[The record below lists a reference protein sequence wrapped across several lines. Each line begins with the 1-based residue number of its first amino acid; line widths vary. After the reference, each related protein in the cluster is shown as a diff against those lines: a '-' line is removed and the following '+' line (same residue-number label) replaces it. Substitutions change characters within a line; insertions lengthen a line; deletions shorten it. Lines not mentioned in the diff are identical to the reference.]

1 MSSDGKEL
9 KNVTCTKEMDHH
21 SRHYHSRVSSWQA
34 CRPGVHEFIVGRHAV
49 WGEFS
54 MRTRTKEKKVKAVPV
69 GIGILVFVLAF
80 VGGVVSK
87 FVITP
92 SWAKEYS
99 VQWSDELG
107 ILKTD
112 LPYGDG
118 EANKF
123 DLYLP
128 GDNTKESYGLVVYL
142 HAGGFTSGDKSD
154 DTGILSWLCSR
165 GYVACGINYTLRTDT
180 NNASILTQS
189 NEIKAAIPKVI
200 EAAEAEGYSIDKLAM
215 AGGSAGHTL
224 AMLYAYR
231 DAAEAPVPVV
241 LTFGAVGPSCFHTE
255 DWDNYGFDQNTE
267 ESYQGAAGLFGV
279 MAGEEITVD
288 EIKSSAYLEKMKPI
302 SAVDWITPDSVP
314 TVVAYGTHDRVQPF
328 KASLRLKAV
337 LEENGVDYQYFECT
351 HSGHGLQN
359 DNAVYRKWMETVE
372 TYLDKY
378 MPVD

>member
-1 MSSDGKEL
+1 M
-9 KNVTCTKEMDHH
+9 KN
-21 SRHYHSRVSSWQA
+21 RA
-34 CRPGVHEFIVGRHAV
+34 
-49 WGEFS
+49 
-54 MRTRTKEKKVKAVPV
+54 KEKKVKAVPV
-69 GIGILVFVLAF
+69 GIGILVFLLAF
-80 VGGVVSK
+80 LGGIASK

-99 VQWSDELG
+99 VRWSDEIG
-107 ILKTD
+107 TLKTD

-128 GDNTKESYGLVVYL
+128 KDNAKESYGLVVYL

-154 DTGILSWLCSR
+154 DAEMLSWLCSK
-165 GYVACGINYTLRTDT
+165 GYVACGINYTLRTES
-180 NNASILTQS
+180 NNASVLTQS

-255 DWDNYGFDQNTE
+255 DWDNYGFDKNTE
-267 ESYQGAAGLFGV
+267 ESLQRRG
-279 MAGEEITVD
+279 
-288 EIKSSAYLEKMKPI
+288 
-302 SAVDWITPDSVP
+302 
-314 TVVAYGTHDRVQPF
+314 
-328 KASLRLKAV
+328 SLRHAEKIPVDLAV
-337 LEENGVDYQYFECT
+337 QRGQHMANDEHTSFLPVNVLCHAQRRPRLGPAGIEGKLGERFAHFRGGHAVCLGAFDVMQKRCVQYPAG
-351 HSGHGLQN
+351 HQRGHGDQA
-359 DNAVYRKWMETVE
+359 AVAGRELVFPRPDLSKQDIIVQLRKFGSKFAHGIPARRYFVHKNPSFPST
-372 TYLDKY
+372 LF
-378 MPVD
+378 

>member
-1 MSSDGKEL
+1 MK
-9 KNVTCTKEMDHH
+9 K
-21 SRHYHSRVSSWQA
+21 RV
-34 CRPGVHEFIVGRHAV
+34 
-49 WGEFS
+49 
-54 MRTRTKEKKVKAVPV
+54 KEKRVKAVSV
-69 GIGILVFVLAF
+69 GIGIMIFVLAF
-80 VGGVVSK
+80 IGGVVSK
-87 FVITP
+87 FVLTP
-92 SWAKEYS
+92 TWAKEYN

-107 ILKTD
+107 TLKTD

-128 GDNTKESYGLVVYL
+128 KDNTKKSYGLVIYL
-142 HAGGFTSGDKSD
+142 HAGGFTSGDKSGD
-154 DTGILSWLCSR
+154 KQTLAWLCKK
-165 GYVACGINYTLRTDT
+165 GYVASGINYTLRTDT
-180 NNASILTQS
+180 NNVSILSQS

-200 EAAEAEGYSIDKLAM
+200 EAAKEEGYSIDKLAI

-231 DAAEAPVPVV
+231 DAAESPVPVV
-241 LTFGAVGPSCFHTE
+241 LTFGAVGPSCFHIE

-279 MAGEEITVD
+279 MAGEEITVE
-288 EIKSSAYLEKMKPI
+288 EIKSGTYLEKMAPI

-328 KASLRLKAV
+328 KASLRLKTA
-337 LEENGVDYQYFECT
+337 LEENGVDYQYFECN

-372 TYLDKY
+372 IYLDKY
-378 MPVD
+378 MPMDGGTR